1 MSDRERNF
9 VLICV
14 VALAGLGGGL
24 IGRALAPAGHQA
36 TSAEAR
42 RPIIQFVRQQPGLP
56 TLADAV
62 AALCPSIVGI
72 EPAAVTTAGAQSAA
86 IPGFAVS
93 ADGWVMAATASL
105 PDGQL
110 QAVFGPANAAA
121 VSEVRSDPVS
131 GLSILKTNATGLRPV
146 PWSDQA
152 FPRVGDFGFA
162 IQNPQGAGCSAE
174 AAMVASDFLT
184 DGGAPAAYVRL
195 DPMGA
200 DIIAGVPFISGTG
213 QAVGMAATAGPPNSI
228 IPASV
233 LADIEDELM
242 RDSLSPT
249 TEFGFRAAD
258 FPPTI
263 AARLS
268 DSRAIGTGIALVQP
282 KSAAAHAG
290 LRAGDIVVQVNGS
303 PVASASELGR
313 ALDAAGK
320 SASMDLVRGDQR
332 LSVSLA
338 RTAGS

>member
-1 MSDRERNF
+1 MKH
-9 VLICV
+9 V
-14 VALAGLGGGL
+14 
-24 IGRALAPAGHQA
+24 P
-36 TSAEAR
+36 
-42 RPIIQFVRQQPGLP
+42 FVRQQPGLP

-72 EPAAVTTAGAQSAA
+72 EPADAMTAGAQSAA
-86 IPGFAVS
+86 ITGFAMS
-93 ADGWVMAATASL
+93 TDGWVMAATASL

-110 QAVFGPANAAA
+110 QAVFGPANAAP
-121 VSEVRSDPVS
+121 VSEVRSEPDS
-131 GLSILKTNATGLRPV
+131 GSSILKTNATGLRPV
-146 PWSDQA
+146 PRSDQT

-184 DGGAPAAYVRL
+184 DGGAPVAYVRL

-200 DIIAGVPFISGTG
+200 DI
-213 QAVGMAATAGPPNSI
+213 
-228 IPASV
+228 
-233 LADIEDELM
+233 EDELL

-249 TEFGFRAAD
+249 REFGFRAAD

-268 DSRAIGTGIALVQP
+268 DSRAIGTGIALIQP
-282 KSAAAHAG
+282 KSAAARAG
-290 LRAGDIVVQVNGS
+290 LRAGDIVGQVNGS

-320 SASMDLVRGDQR
+320 SASMDLVGGDQR